1 VNLGDRILSS
11 LKTIVLIEERT
22 KALDDAFK
30 GLKTKIDNSVADHE
44 KRLTRLET
52 IIEITR
58 PDGGVLRIA
67 PSSDKYPKGNV
78 GTADIEGTGRAID

>member
-1 VNLGDRILSS
+1 MSLGDRVLSG

-22 KALDDAFK
+22 KALDEAMR
-30 GLKTKIDNSVADHE
+30 GLRAKIDGTLTDHE

-52 IIEITR
+52 IVEITR

-67 PSSDKYPKGNV
+67 PHDAAAK
-78 GTADIEGTGRAID
+78 

>member
-1 VNLGDRILSS
+1 VSLGDRVLSG

-22 KALDDAFK
+22 KALDEAMR
-30 GLKTKIDNSVADHE
+30 GLRAKIDGTLTDHE

-67 PSSDKYPKGNV
+67 PRGDAAG
-78 GTADIEGTGRAID
+78 G